1 MAHHLFRAISCP
13 APGTANRVRDS
24 RRRRSLVE
32 EVVAVPMWLIFA
44 IVISVFLLVML
55 GLAFAWSKW
64 MTRSED

>member
-1 MAHHLFRAISCP
+1 
-13 APGTANRVRDS
+13 
-24 RRRRSLVE
+24 
-32 EVVAVPMWLIFA
+32 VVAVPMWLIFA